1 MPLSDFTLALSVLN
15 FVGSVLSSIGSGF
28 IIVCYLVLPIRRHF
42 RHVLILNLA
51 IADFIN
57 ATNNSASGSL
67 ILIRRENLSR
77 GPACIFNG
85 FVTQISVQATDTAIL
100 AITITTVYTITR
112 ISHSHAIQTEWSN
125 RAIVLTCIAIWILPA
140 ITSFLALGMHWY
152 GPVSGNWCWLVEKPS
167 FLRYVLTHGW
177 RYLFMLI
184 EICLSLY
191 LYIFLRRH
199 FRALRV
205 PIISSVPADSIQS
218 PAFSPMSFTN
228 SNAEREQKRD
238 LSETYDTPM
247 DSTLSSHNAIV
258 LSASRTLPAMTSQME
273 SPRYKAVHR
282 ILLLNAYPFF
292 YIILWIPGLA
302 NRIVEASGH
311 SSKIT
316 QILQASTQFVGLAN
330 AITYGWNERIA
341 RELRRK
347 YFRRRN

>member
-42 RHVLILNLA
+42 RHVHILNLA

-77 GPACIFNG
+77 GPACILNG

-100 AITITTVYTITR
+100 AITTTTVYTITR
-112 ISHSHAIQTEWSN
+112 ISRSHAIQTEWSN

-177 RYLFMLI
+177 RYLFMLV

-191 LYIFLRRH
+191 LYVFLRRH

-205 PIISSVPADSIQS
+205 PMISSVPANSIQS
-218 PAFSPMSFTN
+218 PTFSPMSFTN
-228 SNAEREQKRD
+228 SNTEREQKRD
-238 LSETYDTPM
+238 LSETYDAPINV
-247 DSTLSSHNAIV
+247 LNSHNTVVI
-258 LSASRTLPAMTSQME
+258 SASRPSMASQME
-273 SPRYKAVHR
+273 SPRYKAVQR

-311 SSKIT
+311 SSKIA

-347 YFRRRN
+347 YFRRN